1 MWGHLPSA
9 ACAIDCWLKG
19 LRNFDNNGGRLSC
32 QDFGHDF
39 GHDFGPNVGHDVR
52 PNVGPIVGHDVR
64 SDVGPNVGPGVS
76 HVGKGVSAS
85 FSVFLTTV
93 MGKGM

>member
-19 LRNFDNNGGRLSC
+19 LRNFDNKGSRLPR
-32 QDFGHDF
+32 
-39 GHDFGPNVGHDVR
+39 HDFGPNIG
-52 PNVGPIVGHDVR
+52 PNIGPIVGHDVR
-64 SDVGPNVGPGVS
+64 SHVGPNVAPGVG

>member
-1 MWGHLPSA
+1 MPSA

-32 QDFGHDF
+32 QDFGPDV
-39 GHDFGPNVGHDVR
+39 GPNVGHDVR
-52 PNVGPIVGHDVR
+52 SDVR
-64 SDVGPNVGPGVS
+64 PNVGPNVGPGVS